1 MNHRIFFLIYTKFFA
16 TNNHKATSSIEN
28 MENYSRE
35 YYKLEIRS
43 Y

>member
-1 MNHRIFFLIYTKFFA
+1 MNRRIFFLIYTKFF
-16 TNNHKATSSIEN
+16 TTYNHKAMSSIEN